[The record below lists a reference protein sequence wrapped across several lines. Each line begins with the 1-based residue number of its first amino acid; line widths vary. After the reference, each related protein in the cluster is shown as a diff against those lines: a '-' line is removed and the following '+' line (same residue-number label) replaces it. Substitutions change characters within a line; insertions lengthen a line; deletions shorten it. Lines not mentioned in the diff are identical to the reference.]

1 MNDLKEEKKE
11 EKTKNVPVFSKEA
24 ILNSQE
30 FKSKKDLIA
39 VLLDSNK
46 LYSKNDVYSVIKNYL
61 KRSGF

>member
-11 EKTKNVPVFSKEA
+11 EKTKNIPVFSKEA

>member
-11 EKTKNVPVFSKEA
+11 EKTKNIPVFSKEA

-39 VLLDSNK
+39 VLLDNNK
-46 LYSKNDVYSVIKNYL
+46 LYSKNDVYSIIKNYL